1 MELQNQKNIW
11 VAKSS
16 EPIYLYL
23 KMANRHGLI
32 AGATGTGKTVT
43 SKVLAE
49 AFSAR
54 GIPVFMADI
63 KGDVSGLGLQGEL
76 NDNIKNRVETLGITG
91 FQPKAYPVRFFD
103 VFGEKGIPT
112 RATISEMGP
121 DLLARLLNLNEVQT
135 GVFSIIFRVADDKGF
150 LLLDLKDLR
159 AMVHWVGENSSEF
172 TSKYGNVSV
181 QSIGAIQR
189 ALLVLEDQGG
199 NRFFGEP
206 SLDIMDWM
214 VKDGDGRGYINILHG
229 VSLFQSPLLYSTFM
243 LWMLSEIYER
253 LPEEGDMEAPKMV
266 FFFDEAHLLFSEA
279 PKALLQKM
287 EQVIRLIRSKGVG
300 IYFMTQV
307 PTDIPEAVLAQ
318 VGNKIQHAL
327 RAFTPYEQR
336 AIKGVANSFR
346 ENPLFSTEQALQE
359 LATGE
364 ALVSFLGED
373 GVPKM
378 VEKAMILP
386 PESSIDAMD
395 DPTRVYLLQ
404 NDPLRKKYDEILD
417 RDSAYEKLADVVI
430 PIAVPA
436 VESNLEDETKVLTHE
451 EINAQIEARA
461 KELAQEMKD
470 SEKPPKEKKTDK
482 APKTYSSK
490 TTVERTVDSAMTT
503 IGREISRQLVR
514 GLLGSL
520 KR

>member
-1 MELQNQKNIW
+1 MERQNENNIW
-11 VAKSS
+11 VAKSA
-16 EPIYLYL
+16 EPIYLTL
-23 KMANRHGLI
+23 KMANHHGLI
-32 AGATGTGKTVT
+32 AGATGTGKTIT

-76 NDNIKNRVETLGITG
+76 NEKIQNRAEKLGLTG

-103 VFGEKGIPT
+103 VFGEKGIPA

-121 DLLARLLNLNEVQT
+121 DLLARLLDLNEVQT
-135 GVFSIIFRVADDKGF
+135 GVFSIIFRVADDKGM

-159 AMVHWVGENSSEF
+159 AMVQWVGEHASEF
-172 TSKYGNVSV
+172 TAKYGNVSV
-181 QSIGAIQR
+181 QTVGTIQR
-189 ALLVLEDQGG
+189 TLLRLEDQGG
-199 NRFFGEP
+199 NQFFGEP
-206 SLDIMDWM
+206 SLDVMDWM
-214 VKDGDGRGYINILHG
+214 VKDGDGRGFINILHG
-229 VSLFQSPLLYSTFM
+229 VTLFQSPLLYSTFM
-243 LWMLSEIYER
+243 LWMLSEIYEV
-253 LPEEGDMEAPKMV
+253 LPEVGDVEQPKMV

-307 PTDIPEAVLAQ
+307 PTDIPESVLAQ
-318 VGNKIQHAL
+318 VGNKVQHAL

-336 AIKGVANSFR
+336 AIKGVADSFR
-346 ENPLFSTEQALQE
+346 PNPEFNTEQALQE

-373 GVPKM
+373 GVPRM

-386 PESSIDAMD
+386 PESSIGAMD

-404 NDPLRKKYDEILD
+404 NDPLRKKYAEILD
-417 RDSAYEKLADVVI
+417 RESAYEKLEEMVI
-430 PIAVPA
+430 PVMFP
-436 VESNLEDETKVLTHE
+436 VEADIEPGKVLSPE
-451 EINAQIEARA
+451 EVEAQIEARA
-461 KELAQEMKD
+461 RQLAQEMSN
-470 SEKPPKEKKTDK
+470 SEKPAKAPKETQK

-490 TTVERTVDSAMTT
+490 TTTERTIDSAMTT

>member
-1 MELQNQKNIW
+1 MEEQREKNIW
-11 VAKSS
+11 VAQASG
-16 EPIYLYL
+16 PIYLFL

-49 AFSAR
+49 GFSAR

-63 KGDVSGLGLQGEL
+63 KGDVSGLGIQGEF
-76 NDNIKNRVETLGITG
+76 NENIKNRVEKLGVTG
-91 FQPKAYPVRFFD
+91 FVPKACPVRFFD
-103 VFGEKGIPT
+103 VFGEKGIPV

-121 DLLARLLNLNEVQT
+121 DLLARLLDLNEVQT
-135 GVFSIIFRVADDKGF
+135 GVFSIIFRVADDKGL

-159 AMVHWVGENSSEF
+159 AMVHWVGENASEF
-172 TSKYGNVSV
+172 TSKYGNVSI

-199 NRFFGEP
+199 NQFFGEP

-214 VKDGDGRGYINILHG
+214 AKDGDGRGYINILHG
-229 VSLFQSPLLYSTFM
+229 VRLFQSPLLYSTFM
-243 LWMLSEIYER
+243 LWMLSEIYES
-253 LPEEGDMEAPKMV
+253 LPEEGDVEQPKMV
-266 FFFDEAHLLFSEA
+266 FFFDEAHLLFNEA

-287 EQVIRLIRSKGVG
+287 DQVIRLIRSKGVG

-307 PTDIPEAVLAQ
+307 PTDIPESVLAQ
-318 VGNKIQHAL
+318 IGNKIQHAL

-336 AIKGVANSFR
+336 AIKGVADSFR
-346 ENPLFSTEQALQE
+346 TNPSFDTEQALQE

-395 DPTRVYLLQ
+395 DSTRVYLIQ
-404 NDPLRKKYDEILD
+404 NDPLRKKYVEILD
-417 RDSAYEKLADVVI
+417 RESAYEKLEEVAIPVI
-430 PIAVPA
+430 VTD
-436 VESNLEDETKVLTHE
+436 STLTKE
-451 EINAQIEARA
+451 EKVFSPEEVDAQIEARA
-461 KELAQEMKD
+461 KELAREMKA
-470 SEKPPKEKKTDK
+470 SEESYGSKKTER

>member
-1 MELQNQKNIW
+1 MEGQKEKSIW

-16 EPIYLYL
+16 EAIYLHL

-76 NDNIKNRVETLGITG
+76 NDNIRNRVESLGVKS
-91 FQPKAYPVRFFD
+91 FEPKAYPVRFFD
-103 VFGEKGIPT
+103 VFGEKGIAT

-121 DLLARLLNLNEVQT
+121 DMLARLLNLNETQT
-135 GVFSIIFRVADDKGF
+135 GVFSIVFRVADDKGL

-159 AMVHWVGENSSEF
+159 AMVQWVGDNASQF
-172 TSKYGNVSV
+172 TSKYGNVSI

-199 NRFFGEP
+199 NQFFGEP

-253 LPEEGDMEAPKMV
+253 LPEEGDMEQPKMV

-346 ENPLFSTEQALQE
+346 ANPLFSTEEALQE

-386 PESSIDAMD
+386 PETSIDAMD

-404 NDPLRKKYDEILD
+404 NDPLRKKYQELLD
-417 RDSAYEKLADVVI
+417 RESAYEKLAEMAL
-430 PIAVPA
+430 PLAAVGSTLKEAP
-436 VESNLEDETKVLTHE
+436 KVLSPE
-451 EINAQIEARA
+451 EVNAQIEARA
-461 KELAQEMKD
+461 KELAKEMND
-470 SEKPPKEKKTDK
+470 SEKPAKVRKTEK

-490 TTVERTVDSAMTT
+490 STAERTIDSAMTT

-514 GLLGSL
+514 GILGGL

>member
-1 MELQNQKNIW
+1 MDQQREKDIW

-16 EPIYLYL
+16 EPIYLFL

-63 KGDVSGLGLQGEL
+63 KGDVSGLGVQGEL
-76 NDNIKNRVETLGITG
+76 TEKIQKRADDLGVKNFKPR
-91 FQPKAYPVRFFD
+91 AYPVRFFD
-103 VFGEKGIPT
+103 VFGEKGIAT

-121 DLLARLLNLNEVQT
+121 DMLARLLNLNETQT
-135 GVFSIIFRVADDKGF
+135 GVFSIVFRVADDKGF

-159 AMVHWVGENSSEF
+159 AMVQWVGDNASEF
-172 TSKYGNVSV
+172 TSKYGNVSI

-199 NRFFGEP
+199 NQFFGEP

-214 VKDGDGRGYINILHG
+214 AKDGDGRGFINILHG
-229 VSLFQSPLLYSTFM
+229 VALFQSPLLYSTFM
-243 LWMLSEIYER
+243 LWMLSEIYET
-253 LPEEGDMEAPKMV
+253 LPEVGDMEQPKMV

-307 PTDIPEAVLAQ
+307 PTDIPQSVLAQ
-318 VGNKIQHAL
+318 VGNKVQHAL

-336 AIKGVANSFR
+336 AIKGVAQSFR
-346 ENPLFSTEQALQE
+346 ANPLFDTEQALQE

-364 ALVSFLGED
+364 ALISFLGED

-386 PESSIDAMD
+386 PESSFEGMD

-404 NDPLRKKYDEILD
+404 NDSLRKKYDELLD
-417 RDSAYEKLADVVI
+417 RESAYEKLAETVIPLVVI
-430 PIAVPA
+430 EPA
-436 VESNLEDETKVLTHE
+436 VNEKEKTLSPK
-451 EINAQIEARA
+451 EIDAQIEARA
-461 KELAQEMKD
+461 RELAEEMKR
-470 SEKPPKEKKTDK
+470 SEKSSKAEKTQK

>member
-1 MELQNQKNIW
+1 MEGQNENR
-11 VAKSS
+11 VLVGKSR
-16 EPIYLYL
+16 EKIYLPME
-23 KMANRHGLI
+23 MANRHGLI

-49 AFSAR
+49 AFSSR

-63 KGDVSGLGLQGEL
+63 KGDVSGLGMQGEL
-76 NDNIKNRVETLGITG
+76 TDNIKSRLEKLGVEG
-91 FQPKAYPVRFFD
+91 FEPRAYPVRFFD

-112 RATISEMGP
+112 RATVSEMGP
-121 DLLARLLNLNEVQT
+121 DLLSRLLDLNEIQT

-159 AMVHWVGENSSEF
+159 AMVNWVGENASEF
-172 TSKYGNVSV
+172 TSKYGNVSI
-181 QSIGAIQR
+181 QTIGAIQR

-199 NRFFGEP
+199 DKFFGEP

-229 VSLFQSPLLYSTFM
+229 VTLFQSPLLYSTFM

-253 LPEEGDMEAPKMV
+253 LPEVGDVDQPKMI

-307 PTDIPEAVLAQ
+307 PTDIPQAVLGQ
-318 VGNKIQHAL
+318 IGNKIQHAL
-327 RAFTPYEQR
+327 RAFTPFEQK

-346 ENPLFSTEQALQE
+346 TNPLFTTEEALQE
-359 LATGE
+359 LSTGQ

-373 GVPKM
+373 GVPKV
-378 VEKAMILP
+378 VEKAVIIP

-404 NDPLRKKYDEILD
+404 NDPLRKKYHELLD
-417 RDSAYEKLADVVI
+417 RESAYEKLAEVVI
-430 PIAVPA
+430 PIAVA
-436 VESNLEDETKVLTHE
+436 QSTGE
-451 EINAQIEARA
+451 EADKALSPQEIEAQIEARA
-461 KELAQEMKD
+461 KELAKEMKA
-470 SEKPPKEKKTDK
+470 SEKPAKGKKTEK
-482 APKTYSSK
+482 APRTYSSK
-490 TTVERTVDSAMTT
+490 STTERTIDSAMTT